1 METLFPAFLHPY
13 LPLMENFAVAIGIFA
28 AGWIASKIV
37 ASLISGALLRA
48 KVDPALV
55 RFLASIGRYST
66 LAATVIASLGAV
78 GVQTT
83 SLVAI
88 FASAGLAIGL
98 ALQGSLANFAS
109 GVMILF
115 FRPFSLK
122 DAVTAA
128 GQTGS
133 VESID
138 LFTTTITTP
147 GNETVIIPN
156 SKITGDIITNLT
168 TKGTRRATLVF
179 SVAHGM
185 SLERAQEVLLS
196 AAKRADKVLKDPA
209 PSVLLSGF
217 GPGSVELTLFVWG
230 ASGDYGAI
238 QHNVRHTVYADL
250 GEAKIAAPVQT
261 VVVRQAT

>member
-1 METLFPAFLHPY
+1 METLLPAFLHPY
-13 LPLMENFAVAIGIFA
+13 LPLLENFAVAVGIFA

-37 ASLISGALLRA
+37 AGLISGALLRA
-48 KVDPALV
+48 KVDPALT

-66 LAATVIASLGAV
+66 LAATVITSLGAV

-128 GQTGS
+128 GQTGT

-138 LFTTTITTP
+138 LFTTTITTA

-156 SKITGDIITNLT
+156 SKITGDVITNLT
-168 TKGTRRATLVF
+168 TKGTRRATVVF
-179 SVAHGM
+179 NVAYGM
-185 SLERAQEVLLS
+185 PLDRAQQVLL
-196 AAKRADKVLKDPA
+196 AAAARADKVLKDPA
-209 PSVLLSGF
+209 PAVAISGF
-217 GPGSVELTLFVWG
+217 GAGSVELTLFAWG
-230 ASGDYGAI
+230 ASSDYGAVMN
-238 QHNVRHTVYADL
+238 NVRHAAYEDL
-250 GEAKIAAPVQT
+250 AAAKISAPVQN